1 MAYIPSSFFI
11 QDNRPDTDSLHIRR
25 PSKHQFHVVYP
36 EFVPYRP
43 AEGFAV
49 T

>member
-11 QDNRPDTDSLHIRR
+11 RATGSDTDFRRIRR

-36 EFVPYRP
+36 EFVPYSP